1 MKITK
6 SNHPRRGTTTVE
18 TAIILPLLVLL
29 TFGAIKYSWL
39 FFKAQQVMNVTRQA
53 TRMAVRPDATD
64 AQVRAKIA
72 TLMGDAGISGYSEPV
87 ISMAVGTG
95 QNVTVTLSVPVANVD
110 ILKLPLL
117 PVSVENISASLTM
130 SKEGP

>member
-1 MKITK
+1 MKTK
-6 SNHPRRGTTTVE
+6 PKHSRRGTSIVE
-18 TAIILPLLVLL
+18 TAIILPLLVVL

-39 FFKAQQVMNVTRQA
+39 FFKAQQVLNVTRQA

-72 TLMGDAGISGYSEPV
+72 TLMGDAGISDYTEPV

-95 QNVTVTLSVPVANVD
+95 ENVTVTLSVPVANVD

-117 PVSVENISASLTM
+117 PVSVEHISASLTM